1 MANLTLD
8 KSNYKAFSNRESL
21 NLEPKEFEI
30 LWLLAEK
37 PERTFKGMDLYDE
50 LKKVYPQLEE
60 SPFRK
65 YIHQLRYKLGR
76 RFVQVLDEDRYRLKF

>member
-8 KSNYKAFSNRESL
+8 KSNYRAFSNRESL
-21 NLEPKEFEI
+21 NLDQKEFEI
-30 LWLLAEK
+30 LWVLAEK
-37 PERTFKGMDLYDE
+37 PGRTFKGRDLFDE
-50 LKKVYPQLEE
+50 LKRVYPQLEE

-76 RFVQVLDEDRYRLKF
+76 RFVQVLDEDCYRLQF

>member
-8 KSNYKAFSNRESL
+8 KSNYKAFSNREKL
-21 NLEPKEFEI
+21 DLEPKEFEI

-37 PERTFKGMDLYDE
+37 PGRVFHGKDLYVE

-60 SPFRK
+60 SPFRR

-76 RFVQVLDEDRYRLKF
+76 RFVQVLDEDRFRLQF